1 MGISR
6 MQMGSIIYWITFP
19 RHKVITTNVS
29 GIVKPVKWGNSN
41 AWFDVNMFVPNCDLI
56 CDKLRKTVF
65 ANAEVWKRV
74 CADYFTQIGALR
86 LQLMKLKHL
95 CGIKKLWLHG
105 CPNKFWNNCL
115 ESSTTAITLLILNEY
130 SKWWKRSSLVS
141 IETGIR
147 AVRPENRG
155 SILDET
161 VGILIFASMS
171 RPELW
176 VNPVSYPMG
185 TQSLS
190 LEDKA
195 SGALQCSLTS
205 IFSRW
210 LRNIELY
217 VDRRAKNHSEL

>member
-1 MGISR
+1 
-6 MQMGSIIYWITFP
+6 
-19 RHKVITTNVS
+19 
-29 GIVKPVKWGNSN
+29 
-41 AWFDVNMFVPNCDLI
+41 
-56 CDKLRKTVF
+56 
-65 ANAEVWKRV
+65 
-74 CADYFTQIGALR
+74 
-86 LQLMKLKHL
+86 
-95 CGIKKLWLHG
+95 
-105 CPNKFWNNCL
+105 
-115 ESSTTAITLLILNEY
+115 LNEY

-155 SILDET
+155 SILDEM

-195 SGALQCSLTS
+195 SGALHCSLTS

-210 LRNIELY
+210 LRKIELY